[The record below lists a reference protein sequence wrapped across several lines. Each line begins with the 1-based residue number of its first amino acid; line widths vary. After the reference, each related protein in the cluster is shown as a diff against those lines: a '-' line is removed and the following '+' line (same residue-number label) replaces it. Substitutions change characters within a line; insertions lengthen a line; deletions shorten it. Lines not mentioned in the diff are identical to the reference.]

1 MPTLAYHYCPSLQ
14 RTKCRLASGSN
25 SPLNLALGSCSI
37 LGYFEP
43 IFPHVPDLSCCLG
56 YRLQLPLEA
65 HNESDSM
72 VCHQVTV
79 SIAVFVSDQARVIV
93 EFAKLLSKKLHSFAI
108 ALEVT
113 LSK

>member
-1 MPTLAYHYCPSLQ
+1 
-14 RTKCRLASGSN
+14 
-25 SPLNLALGSCSI
+25 
-37 LGYFEP
+37 
-43 IFPHVPDLSCCLG
+43 
-56 YRLQLPLEA
+56 
-65 HNESDSM
+65 M